1 MKFTLSQEISQ
12 HVRNKLCKFFNSNRP
27 EQSTTKLCTTIT
39 SNETVLENADT
50 SSSPTS
56 TTTFS
61 LITANSIKYTSEA
74 CDKVQEEEEEEDDAP
89 TDLDMLDNNFT
100 DILLNCNDGSN
111 VLDKEFGTVIGEIEN
126 SEEQIVEILFSCK
139 ICEFR

>member
-12 HVRNKLCKFFNSNRP
+12 HVRNKLCKFFNSNSRRRRSV
-27 EQSTTKLCTTIT
+27 ETTIT
-39 SNETVLENADT
+39 SNETVALQNADT
-50 SSSPTS
+50 SSSPTL

-61 LITANSIKYTSEA
+61 LITANSIKYSSEEA
-74 CDKVQEEEEEEDDAP
+74 CDKVQENEE
-89 TDLDMLDNNFT
+89 DLDMLDNNFT
-100 DILLNCNDGSN
+100 DILMNCNDGSN
-111 VLDKEFGTVIGEIEN
+111 VGLEKEFGTVIGEIEN

>member
-12 HVRNKLCKFFNSNRP
+12 HVRNKLCKFFNSSRSV
-27 EQSTTKLCTTIT
+27 EKQSTTKLCTTIT

-50 SSSPTS
+50 SSSPTL

-61 LITANSIKYTSEA
+61 LITANSIKYSSEA
-74 CDKVQEEEEEEDDAP
+74 CDKVQDAP
-89 TDLDMLDNNFT
+89 TEDLDMLDNNFT

-111 VLDKEFGTVIGEIEN
+111 ALEKEFGTVVIGEIEN